1 MSDTHDDRRKP
12 RRKQT
17 RRMGDMLHDVLT
29 EEERQQFDRLIY
41 GDFLS
46 NDRRSQKR
54 RSYGDRRE
62 SGEE

>member
-1 MSDTHDDRRKP
+1 
-12 RRKQT
+12 
-17 RRMGDMLHDVLT
+17 MGDMLHDVLT